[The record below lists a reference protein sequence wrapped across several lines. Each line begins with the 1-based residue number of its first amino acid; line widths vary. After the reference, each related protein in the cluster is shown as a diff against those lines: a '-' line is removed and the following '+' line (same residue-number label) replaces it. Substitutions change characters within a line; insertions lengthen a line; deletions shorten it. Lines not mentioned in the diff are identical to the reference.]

1 MNRSARKKVI
11 GAFTAGLVLI
21 FAGLGIF
28 LYLSQTAIELPEIE
42 DIHIDSKAALKL
54 NALEQISKKNGITEW
69 ELKAASATLMRE
81 ENRAVLKAVNVTFY
95 TKDGKKVFLYS
106 DKGILNTKTH
116 DIIFLENVLVHHET
130 YVLKTDKLQYDKKA
144 HIIRSDTRVT
154 LEDSASV
161 ITADSM
167 VTELNEN
174 RTTLKGHVKG
184 NFSETSKIP

>member
-1 MNRSARKKVI
+1 MKRSARQTVI
-11 GAFTAGLVLI
+11 GAFAGGLVLI
-21 FAGLGIF
+21 LACLGF
-28 LYLSQTAIELPEIE
+28 YLYLGQTPGEIREIE
-42 DIHIDSKAALKL
+42 DIHIDSKAAFKL

-69 ELKAASATLMRE
+69 ELKAASATLMKE
-81 ENRAVLKAVNVTFY
+81 ENLAILKAVDVTFY
-95 TKDGKKVFLYS
+95 TRDQKKIFLSS
-106 DKGILNTKTH
+106 DKGTLNTKNH
-116 DIIFLENVLVHHET
+116 DITFLENVLVRYET

-144 HIIRSDTRVT
+144 HIIRSDAKVT

-184 NFSETSKIP
+184 NFSEPSKIP